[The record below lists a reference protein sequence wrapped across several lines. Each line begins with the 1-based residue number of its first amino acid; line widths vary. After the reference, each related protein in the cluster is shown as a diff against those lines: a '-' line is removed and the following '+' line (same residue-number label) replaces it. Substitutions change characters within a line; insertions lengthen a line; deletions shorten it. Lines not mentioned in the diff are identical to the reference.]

1 MCFLSFTILLVIM
14 HVNCLK
20 SSLFAVL
27 VMLVFSVRTMAQQG
41 SMDPGTTVK
50 ASENYVIVPLD
61 VIQFRILGEA
71 ETQTEVRVANDGCIS
86 LPYIGQ
92 VKIAGM
98 TVSNARAMIFKKYS
112 ADYFVNPQIDLAII
126 SYKQQ
131 RVNVQGM
138 VNRQGFV
145 IFPPE
150 ETVTLLGAIAMAGG
164 WSDNRLAS
172 KTVKLVRTTNGETK
186 TTEID
191 TTKIGPEDCILQDG
205 DLIIVPERTW

>member
-1 MCFLSFTILLVIM
+1 MKSILSSIAAILLSLSA
-14 HVNCLK
+14 CL
-20 SSLFAVL
+20 SLAGQ
-27 VMLVFSVRTMAQQG
+27 SA
-41 SMDPGTTVK
+41 MDPSTRVK
-50 ASENYVIVPLD
+50 ASENYIIVPLD
-61 VIQFRILGEA
+61 VIQFRILGEN
-71 ETQTEVRVANDGCIS
+71 ETQTEVRVANDGSIS
-86 LPYIGQ
+86 LPYIGN

-98 TVSNARAMIFKKYS
+98 TVSDARSMIYLKYA
-112 ADYFVNPQIDLAII
+112 ADYYVNPQIDLAII

-145 IFPPE
+145 IVPPE
-150 ETVTLLGAIAMAGG
+150 EKVTLLGAIAMAGG

-172 KTVKLVRTTNGETK
+172 KTVKLVRTSEKGTT

-191 TTKIGPEDCILQDG
+191 TTKIGPDDCPLQDG

>member
-1 MCFLSFTILLVIM
+1 M
-14 HVNCLK
+14 NRPK
-20 SSLFAVL
+20 SSLHAAL
-27 VMLVFSVRTMAQQG
+27 AILLLFSVPCAAQQS
-41 SMDPGTTVK
+41 SMGPSTNVK

-61 VIQFRILGEA
+61 VIQFKILGEA
-71 ETQTEVRVANDGCIS
+71 ETQTEVRVANDGGIS
-86 LPYIGQ
+86 LPYIGN

-98 TVSNARAMIFKKYS
+98 TVAEARGLIYEKYS
-112 ADYFVNPQIDLAII
+112 TDYYVNPQIDLAII
-126 SYKQQ
+126 SYKQE

-145 IFPPE
+145 VFPPE
-150 ETVTLLGAIAMAGG
+150 EKVTLLGAIAMAGG

-172 KTVKLVRTTNGETK
+172 KTVKLVRTAGSVTK

-191 TTKIGPEDCILQDG
+191 TTKIGPEDCPLQDG

>member
-1 MCFLSFTILLVIM
+1 MNWGRIRTAIMKGPTSPAIASLAFLFLVP
-14 HVNCLK
+14 
-20 SSLFAVL
+20 SLVVTAQTSL
-27 VMLVFSVRTMAQQG
+27 DPSTM
-41 SMDPGTTVK
+41 VK
-50 ASENYVIVPLD
+50 ASENYVIGPLD
-61 VIQFRILGEA
+61 VIHFRIIGED

-86 LPYIGQ
+86 LPYIGT
-92 VKIAGM
+92 VKISDM
-98 TVSNARAMIFKKYS
+98 TVADARSLIYKMYA
-112 ADYFVNPQIDLAII
+112 ADYYVNPQVDLAIV

-150 ETVTLLGAIAMAGG
+150 EKVTLLGAIAMAGG

-172 KTVKLVRTTNGETK
+172 KTVKLVRTADNKTT

-191 TTKIGPEDCILQDG
+191 TTKIGPEDCPLQDG